1 MLALAWLV
9 GLALLALVFQ
19 QRLDREHNPNPQP
32 EARRTVEGG
41 LQVVLAPNRQ
51 HHYVTGATING
62 QPVVLLVDTGA
73 SNVVIPARIAAT
85 MDLPRLG
92 RGHALTANGRTRVIH
107 TRLAEI
113 RIGPIV
119 LRDIPAA
126 IAEGYDAHEILF
138 GMSALRHLNFRSED
152 GALVLEQPPLP

>member
-1 MLALAWLV
+1 MHPSHPQRRLGLGMLALAWLV

-73 SNVVIPARIAAT
+73 RNVVIPARIAAT
-85 MDLPRLG
+85 MYLPRLG
-92 RGHALTANGRTRVIH
+92 RGHAIHAYGRTRELT
-107 TRLAEI
+107 TRLTETNI
-113 RIGPIV
+113 RSFV
-119 LRDIPAA
+119 LI
-126 IAEGYDAHEILF
+126 EF
-138 GMSALRHLNFRSED
+138 NAL
-152 GALVLEQPPLP
+152 LVSR